1 MLVPASR
8 RNELYGGNAEQNR
21 SEPSTGALRKFVEAG
36 RVRSP
41 EEKHFDRSRANPH
54 VLILMA
60 NYDLI
65 VIGGGPAGYVGAIR
79 AAQLGKKIAVIEKER
94 AGGTCLNWGCIPTKS
109 LLRNAELYHLMSHRA
124 ADFGFTFDK
133 LSFDWDKIM
142 GRSRSV
148 ANKLAGGIEFLFK
161 KNKIDYIRAEASIEK
176 AGTVT
181 AKAADGKIE
190 THTAPK
196 ILVATGVTTRPLPGL
211 PFNGKTVI
219 GSREALVI
227 PAQPKSI
234 VIIGA
239 GAIGI
244 EFAYFFNAF
253 GSNVTVVE
261 MMPNIL
267 PVEDTEVSVAL
278 EKSLAKQ
285 GIKFLTNTKTTKTE
299 ATDTGVKI
307 SVEGKESQTLEADVA
322 LVAIGVQPLLPG
334 GAKIELTD
342 RGYIKVSDTYETS
355 IPGVF
360 AAGDII
366 GPPWLAHV
374 ASYEAIQAIDGMFG
388 KHKPKKVSTFPG
400 CTYCQPQVAS
410 VGLTERAAKE
420 KGLKFR
426 VGKFPFQASGKALA
440 VGEGE
445 GFVKLIIGEPHGE
458 ILGAHIIGAEATE
471 LIAELGLAITLE
483 ATHEEIEAT
492 IHAHP
497 TLSEA
502 VHEAVGQA
510 YGQAIHI

>member
-1 MLVPASR
+1 
-8 RNELYGGNAEQNR
+8 
-21 SEPSTGALRKFVEAG
+21 
-36 RVRSP
+36 
-41 EEKHFDRSRANPH
+41 
-54 VLILMA
+54 MA

-79 AAQLGKKIAVIEKER
+79 AAQLGKKVACVEKER
-94 AGGTCLNWGCIPTKS
+94 AGGTCLNWGCIPTKA

-124 ADFGFTFDK
+124 ADFGFAFDK
-133 LSFDWDKIM
+133 LSYDWSKII
-142 GRSRSV
+142 GRSRKVSDR
-148 ANKLAGGIEFLFK
+148 LAGGIEFLFK
-161 KNKIDYIRAEASIEK
+161 KNKVDYLRGEASNEK
-176 AGTVT
+176 AGSVVVT
-181 AKAADGKIE
+181 AADGKQE
-190 THTAPK
+190 THTASK
-196 ILVATGVTTRPLPGL
+196 ILVATGVTTRELPGL
-211 PFNGKTVI
+211 PFNGRTVI
-219 GSREALVI
+219 GSRQALI
-227 PAQPKSI
+227 LDPQPKSMI
-234 VIIGA
+234 IIGA

-244 EFAYFFNAF
+244 EFAYFYNAF
-253 GSNVTVVE
+253 GTKVTVVE

-278 EKSLAKQ
+278 EKSLTKL
-285 GIKFLTNTKTTKTE
+285 GIKILTGAKTTKTE
-299 ATDTGVKI
+299 ATEAGVKI
-307 SVEGKESQTLEADVA
+307 TVEGKESQTLEADVC

-334 GAKIELTD
+334 GLKLELTE
-342 RGYIKVSDTYETS
+342 RGYIKTKENYETS
-355 IPGVF
+355 VPGIY

-374 ASYEAIQAIDGMFG
+374 ASYEAIQAVEGMFG
-388 KHKPKKVSTFPG
+388 KHKPKRVTTFPG

-420 KGLKFR
+420 KGLKFKI
-426 VGKFPFQASGKALA
+426 GKFPFQASGKALA
-440 VGEGE
+440 VGESE
-445 GFVKLIIGEPHGE
+445 GFVKLILGEPHGE

-510 YGQAIHI
+510 YGEAIHI